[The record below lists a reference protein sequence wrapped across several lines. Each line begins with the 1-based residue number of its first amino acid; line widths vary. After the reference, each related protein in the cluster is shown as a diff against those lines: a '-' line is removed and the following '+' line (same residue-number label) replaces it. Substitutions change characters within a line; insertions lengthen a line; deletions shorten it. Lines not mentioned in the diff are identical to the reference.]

1 MKKLFFI
8 LLSTLTFA
16 QQDVLGL
23 WISQEG
29 EYVTITENT
38 FKRFTKDKTTLAK
51 GTIEVT
57 EQEMFIIRKDTLDNY
72 TLCYYVGNETMVV
85 CKPRD
90 EKAWLFHKI
99 K

>member
-16 QQDVLGL
+16 QQDVTGL

-29 EYVTITENT
+29 EFVTITENT
-38 FKRFTKDKTTLAK
+38 FERYTKDKTTLAK

-90 EKAWLFHKI
+90 EKVWLFYKI
-99 K
+99 R

>member
-1 MKKLFFI
+1 MKKLIFI

-16 QQDVLGL
+16 QQDVSGL

-29 EYVTITENT
+29 EYVNITENI

-51 GTIEVT
+51 GIIEVT

-90 EKAWLFHKI
+90 EKAWLFYKI
-99 K
+99 R

>member
-1 MKKLFFI
+1 MKKLIFI

-16 QQDVLGL
+16 QQDVSGL

-29 EYVTITENT
+29 EYVNITENT
-38 FKRFTKDKTTLAK
+38 FERYTKDKTALAK
-51 GTIEVT
+51 GIIEVT
-57 EQEMFIIRKDTLDNY
+57 EQEMFITRKDILDNY

-90 EKAWLFHKI
+90 EKAWLFYKI

>member
-16 QQDVLGL
+16 QQDVSGL

-57 EQEMFIIRKDTLDNY
+57 GQEMFML
-72 TLCYYVGNETMVV
+72 
-85 CKPRD
+85 
-90 EKAWLFHKI
+90 KAE
-99 K
+99 

>member
-16 QQDVLGL
+16 QQDVSGL

-29 EYVTITENT
+29 EYVNITENT
-38 FKRFTKDKTTLAK
+38 FERYAKDKTALAK

-57 EQEMFIIRKDTLDNY
+57 GQEMFIIRKDTLDNY

-90 EKAWLFHKI
+90 EKAWLFYKI
-99 K
+99 R

>member
-16 QQDVLGL
+16 QQDVTGL

-29 EYVTITENT
+29 EFVTITENT
-38 FKRFTKDKTTLAK
+38 FERYTKDKTTLAK
-51 GTIEVT
+51 GIIEVT

-90 EKAWLFHKI
+90 EKVWLFYKI
-99 K
+99 R